1 MDLLLTIIS
10 RMKTKGCAMKQGLSS
25 EVKKAKRIYSSLLL
39 CFFLIFLSCPS
50 AQAVELSTFAGGEI
64 DNHAQ
69 SFSYLGVDV
78 TQGLNKTI
86 AVSGRIVPNFLTYKY
101 SSGDHEIKAN
111 SPGVSA
117 VAGIKFFWGETM
129 LGLFGGAEFRDTTLS
144 PDDPAASVR
153 GSTTAGVIQGEFYSW
168 LPSRTNIN
176 LFVSYSGTSNFSYE
190 RGAIKQ
196 QITNLDFKGPYNINV
211 GLEQFYGR
219 NSDFHGEGIGII
231 VELFYIPQKFSV
243 ALRGGLKH
251 DSTFGA
257 GAYGGL
263 DLYKGF

>member
-1 MDLLLTIIS
+1 LELLLAAIS
-10 RMKTKGCAMKQGLSS
+10 KMKTKGYIMKREFFLR
-25 EVKKAKRIYSSLLL
+25 VKKSELIRSSLLL
-39 CFFLIFLSCPS
+39 CLFLTFLYCPS
-50 AQAVELSTFAGGEI
+50 SQAVELSTFAGGEI
-64 DNHAQ
+64 DNHGQ

-78 TQGLNKTI
+78 TQSLNKTI
-86 AVSGRIVPNFLTYKY
+86 AVSGRIVPSFLTYKY
-101 SSGDHEIKAN
+101 YSGDNEIKAN

-129 LGLFGGAEFRDTTLS
+129 LGIFGGGEFRDTTLS

-168 LPSRTNIN
+168 LPSRTNLN

-190 RGAIKQ
+190 RGGIKQ

-219 NSDFHGEGIGII
+219 NSDFHGEGIGIV

-243 ALRGGLKH
+243 ALRGGFKH